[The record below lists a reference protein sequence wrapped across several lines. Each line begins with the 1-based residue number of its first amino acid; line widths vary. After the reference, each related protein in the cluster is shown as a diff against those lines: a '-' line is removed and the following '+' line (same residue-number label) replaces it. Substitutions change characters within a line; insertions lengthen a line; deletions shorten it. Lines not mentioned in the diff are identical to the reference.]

1 MGGGKNKKEA
11 NRSPFSR
18 IYALFHS
25 GFSIGKKM
33 SSRYPFPNLKS
44 NTMKNT
50 LQM

>member
-25 GFSIGKKM
+25 GFSMGKKDVIPI
-33 SSRYPFPNLKS
+33 SFFQTLNLIP
-44 NTMKNT
+44 
-50 LQM
+50 